1 MQISLYTV
9 IVVVLFLL
17 ISAFLSFLG
26 YRNTKNAQDYLVAG
40 RKIHPMVMALSYGA
54 TFISTSAI
62 VGFGGLAATMGL
74 GLLWLTFLNIFLG
87 IFIAFIFFGKR
98 TRRMGHTLDAHTFPE
113 FLSLRF
119 QSKFVQGFAGALI
132 FLGMP
137 IYAASIIKGGANFIE
152 SYFNISYTTSLLF
165 FVAIVAIY
173 VWVGGLKGVM
183 YTDAFQAGIMF
194 VAMTALLIFTYSKLG
209 GIGSAHAQLSEMF
222 NNADIKEKVAG
233 SIAGGFNG
241 WTSMPVSGSPMWW
254 GLVSTIIAGVGIG
267 VLAQPQLV
275 VRFMTVKSDRELN
288 RAVFSGGIF
297 ILAMTGFA
305 FVIGA
310 LTNVLFFK
318 DTGMTAIE
326 AAGGV
331 NDKIIPTFIS
341 SYIPEWF
348 AAIFL
353 TSMLAAAMSTLSSQ
367 FHTMGTAAGRDLYE
381 KSFHKKGNTTLIT
394 RTGMLITI
402 LISTAIAWGTLNLP
416 VFEGIIAKFTSVFF
430 ELASA
435 TFLPIFIGALY
446 FKKMPKKA
454 AVGGMI
460 AGAASW
466 FIWVFFVHSNASFFQ
481 ICRLL
486 TGKDSIVLG
495 TALEPLKSVGTTFV
509 ALPVSILVTAIL
521 WIIYRKEIGLPQ
533 EHIDH
538 CFEGIK

>member
-17 ISAFLSFLG
+17 ISAFLSYLG

-40 RKIHPMVMALSYGA
+40 RKIHPLVMALSYGA

-119 QSKFVQGFAGALI
+119 QSRFVQGFAGALI

-152 SYFNISYTTSLLF
+152 SYFNISYSTSLLF

-183 YTDAFQAGIMF
+183 YTDAFQATIMF
-194 VAMTALLIFTYSKLG
+194 VAMIILLIFTYSKLG
-209 GIGSAHAQLSEMF
+209 GVVNAHQQLSNLF
-222 NNADIKEKVAG
+222 SNPAIQEKVAK

-267 VLAQPQLV
+267 VLSQPQLV

-288 RAVFSGGIF
+288 RAVLSGGVF
-297 ILAMTGFA
+297 ILAMTGVA
-305 FVIGA
+305 FVVGA
-310 LTNVLFFK
+310 LTNVIFFN

-348 AAIFL
+348 AAVFL

-381 KSFHKKGNTTLIT
+381 K
-394 RTGMLITI
+394 
-402 LISTAIAWGTLNLP
+402 NLP
-416 VFEGIIAKFTSVFF
+416 QKRQYYPHHPQRYADHYSHQHCHRLGHAQSSSVRRDHCQIHFGIFRAGLGYLPSHLHRGAVLQKDAQKGRGRGDDFRCGRVVYLGFLCPF
-430 ELASA
+430 QRV
-435 TFLPIFIGALY
+435 FLPYLPVAFRKGQHRAGYGAR
-446 FKKMPKKA
+446 A
-454 AVGGMI
+454 AEKCGHHLRGPAGFHSGHDHPMDHLPQGHRTA
-460 AGAASW
+460 AGAY
-466 FIWVFFVHSNASFFQ
+466 
-481 ICRLL
+481 RPLL
-486 TGKDSIVLG
+486 
-495 TALEPLKSVGTTFV
+495 
-509 ALPVSILVTAIL
+509 
-521 WIIYRKEIGLPQ
+521 
-533 EHIDH
+533 
-538 CFEGIK
+538 